1 MSSSSRASTSSR
13 RGRSFCLRSMLMV
26 AFHVAASSAFST
38 PIFQETATLQR
49 TAPSKTVGVEIE
61 LPDFDEMFRR
71 IQAVSPLARL
81 AVQGGG
87 SGEGGG
93 FAAVDD
99 TSEYFC
105 NIMIHL
111 HKYSE
116 FALMF
121 QLPTGPFSICNYDSQ
136 FFQRD
141 KSGRT

>member
-1 MSSSSRASTSSR
+1 M
-13 RGRSFCLRSMLMV
+13 
-26 AFHVAASSAFST
+26 
-38 PIFQETATLQR
+38 QR

-99 TSEYFC
+99 TSKYLLQHLMHLEAYF
-105 NIMIHL
+105 
-111 HKYSE
+111 E
-116 FALMF
+116 FDLMSYVSTALF
-121 QLPTGPFSICNYDSQ
+121 FVSQ
-136 FFQRD
+136 FRNNHSSARRTKMEEPRKEQTKDGF
-141 KSGRT
+141 SG

>member
-1 MSSSSRASTSSR
+1 M
-13 RGRSFCLRSMLMV
+13 
-26 AFHVAASSAFST
+26 
-38 PIFQETATLQR
+38 QR

-99 TSEYFC
+99 TSEFFHNVTILYYF
-105 NIMIHL
+105 IHKSIP
-111 HKYSE
+111 KYVRTHACMLNLL
-116 FALMF
+116 FANLS
-121 QLPTGPFSICNYDSQ
+121 PS
-136 FFQRD
+136 
-141 KSGRT
+141 

>member
-1 MSSSSRASTSSR
+1 
-13 RGRSFCLRSMLMV
+13 MV

-99 TSEYFC
+99 TSEYLFQHH
-105 NIMIHL
+105 MHL
-111 HKYSE
+111 EAYFDFDLMSYVSN
-116 FALMF
+116 ALF
-121 QLPTGPFSICNYDSQ
+121 FVTQLSYQSQ
-136 FFQRD
+136 FCQKD
-141 KSGRT
+141 KNGRI

>member
-1 MSSSSRASTSSR
+1 M
-13 RGRSFCLRSMLMV
+13 
-26 AFHVAASSAFST
+26 
-38 PIFQETATLQR
+38 QR

-99 TSEYFC
+99 TSEYFQDRVITHDVC
-105 NIMIHL
+105 INLFQNMNFL
-111 HKYSE
+111 HSY
-116 FALMF
+116 FVF
-121 QLPTGPFSICNYDSQ
+121 QLVCFVCATTRSS
-136 FFQRD
+136 
-141 KSGRT
+141 S